1 MENNKRSYLIPI
13 VVAFSIAIGLLV
25 GSLLTPKDELAL
37 TEKEQA
43 RYQKMED
50 VIRILDSEEV
60 KSTDDR

>member
-1 MENNKRSYLIPI
+1 MENSKRSYLIPI

-25 GSLLTPKDELAL
+25 GSLLTPKHELAL

-50 VIRILDSEEV
+50 VIRILDKEYV
-60 KSTDDR
+60 DDVDS